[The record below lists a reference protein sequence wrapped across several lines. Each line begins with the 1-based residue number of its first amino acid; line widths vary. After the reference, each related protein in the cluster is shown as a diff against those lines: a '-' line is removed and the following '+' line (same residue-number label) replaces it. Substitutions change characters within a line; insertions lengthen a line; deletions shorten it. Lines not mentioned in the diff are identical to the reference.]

1 MVKRELYLKKIYPFV
16 DKPFIKVI
24 TGLRRSGK
32 SQLLLMLQRDFIEKG
47 VSPEQII
54 YINFESYRFADI
66 TNDSQLYSYVS
77 SHILPGKRAYIMLDE
92 IQLVESWEKVVNSF
106 LVDFDCDVYIT
117 GSNSTL
123 LSGELATYIA
133 GRYIEIQVFTLSF
146 AETIDFY
153 KAMNKNTEN
162 KYEMFNRFARI
173 GGFPSL
179 YIADFSDDDSMRI
192 VNDITS
198 SAILK
203 DIVARHKIRNV
214 ALLEKIMKY
223 IFDNIGNP
231 FSANKI
237 SAYFKNEKRIIDI
250 ETIYNYLKYLEEAFI
265 IYRVPRYDVRGKAL
279 LKTNEKFYLGDHA
292 LKYAMLGYNETAV
305 SGIFE
310 NIVFL
315 EMKRRDYSVTVGK
328 LDSREI
334 DFIGEKNGEKI
345 YIQVAF
351 RLPDNSTKEREFG
364 NLLAINDHY
373 PKYVVSAEELINGNI
388 NGVRHRHIADFLVMP
403 EW

>member
-1 MVKRELYLKKIYPFV
+1 
-16 DKPFIKVI
+16 
-24 TGLRRSGK
+24 
-32 SQLLLMLQRDFIEKG
+32 KG
-47 VSPEQII
+47 VLPKQII

-66 TNDSQLYSYVS
+66 INDSQLYSYVS
-77 SHILPGKRAYIMLDE
+77 SHILQGERAYIMLDE
-92 IQLVESWEKVVNSF
+92 IQLVENWEKVVNSF

-117 GSNSTL
+117 RSNSTL

-179 YIADFSDDDSMRI
+179 YIADFSDDDSMSI

-237 SAYFKNEKRIIDI
+237 SSYFKNEKRTIDI

-265 IYRVPRYDVRGKAL
+265 IYRVPRYDIRGKAL

-388 NGVRHRHIADFLVMP
+388 NGVRHRYIADFLVMP